1 MKFRVFYMMLALLA
15 GAFVAT
21 TPAAAGEDGAWA
33 SLFPGPL
40 AHGLE
45 AWRKLGA
52 RMDRAAQRRCLAIA
66 LYHEAR
72 GEIEEGQVAVA
83 ATILNRV
90 ASRAYPSSICA
101 VVFQGSRRRSG
112 CQFSFACDHHAL
124 APRKRAVFARME
136 RLAARILDTVDSSGV
151 VRAGRFGPI
160 ARTLRRFAM
169 VTHYHRFDVHP
180 CWSRRLVRVAQSG
193 AHVFFRSPRVIR
205 RMPSRF
211 LLARALS
218 VPAEGTLGYLWL

>member
-1 MKFRVFYMMLALLA
+1 MRRFSIFRIGLFMAFIGVLGGA
-15 GAFVAT
+15 GH
-21 TPAAAGEDGAWA
+21 PAAAGEPAGILAHAWA
-33 SLFPGPL
+33 LTQSVMARLPGMER
-40 AHGLE
+40 G
-45 AWRKLGA
+45 
-52 RMDRAAQRRCLAIA
+52 AQRRCLAIA

-72 GEIEEGQVAVA
+72 GEALEGQVAVA

-124 APRKRAVFARME
+124 APRNHAVFVRME
-136 RLAARILDTVDSSGV
+136 QLAGRILDMVDSSGV
-151 VRAGRFGPI
+151 VRPGRFGPI

-218 VPAEGTLGYLWL
+218 IPAQGTLGYLWL